1 MAAGGTISTV
11 NVDEVKLDDHGALP
25 DAVQPWLH
33 SQHAVQPGLV
43 QESESPAVDAK
54 QVQLHDGETATGV
67 AQQDDAGKP
76 STALPAGGQTAAQT
90 KPIVSLRPEAD
101 QIVMVSNPNQAER
114 SPKITEK
121 STSNTIMGPPE
132 SLEPATIY
140 KLYRGST
147 GEIDGENHRVWV
159 EFPALQLCWASYD
172 QPAHMYNRFSLL
184 DVARVDCD
192 MSRVEIHVAN
202 EVASV
207 ESRLSQRASLSIG
220 GCTGPLLEFGKA
232 LQQLLHSRDSEGRS
246 GLEFIQKRLFQYL
259 WFHQSS
265 TQTEETLYEAQ
276 AVLAFNLEPKKGI
289 EYVQSRLNKRTDEE
303 LGEWLAQMAAHKGG
317 LDPTLLGNYFS
328 RVDTLQVFRAFVRC
342 LDFKESDI
350 VVALRRLFDT
360 FKPGGEG
367 QVITRILE
375 YFAEAYFL
383 QWQSF
388 QDTVEPKVAYG
399 NSDSV
404 FQVAVSLIM
413 LNTGLH
419 VAPKKVGKRAPG
431 VAMTVEQYIEN
442 TRQLVSA
449 EEAPEQAMRRWYDA
463 VKELEISVEPLP
475 RVAFSQ
481 LPVQPDIEGW
491 LIAVL
496 SAHVQHRYWAVL
508 ALQRMYLFADASE
521 VEPGDAI
528 DLKDVIVHCVVEDDA
543 AKERF
548 SNDLLRKNRGH
559 LCQCFTARELE
570 VGSLD
575 FQDAEARAFE
585 VCQKADKPTILQKLA
600 KEKPRTRLA
609 LVAESPDLMEKWVS
623 LISSGP
629 Y

>member
-1 MAAGGTISTV
+1 
-11 NVDEVKLDDHGALP
+11 
-25 DAVQPWLH
+25 
-33 SQHAVQPGLV
+33 
-43 QESESPAVDAK
+43 
-54 QVQLHDGETATGV
+54 
-67 AQQDDAGKP
+67 
-76 STALPAGGQTAAQT
+76 
-90 KPIVSLRPEAD
+90 
-101 QIVMVSNPNQAER
+101 
-114 SPKITEK
+114 
-121 STSNTIMGPPE
+121 
-132 SLEPATIY
+132 
-140 KLYRGST
+140 
-147 GEIDGENHRVWV
+147 
-159 EFPALQLCWASYD
+159 
-172 QPAHMYNRFSLL
+172 
-184 DVARVDCD
+184 
-192 MSRVEIHVAN
+192 
-202 EVASV
+202 
-207 ESRLSQRASLSIG
+207 
-220 GCTGPLLEFGKA
+220 
-232 LQQLLHSRDSEGRS
+232 LQQLLHSRDSEGRT

-259 WFHQSS
+259 WMHQGSAR
-265 TQTEETLYEAQ
+265 TEEALYEAQ
-276 AVLAFNLEPKKGI
+276 AVLAFNLEPKEGI
-289 EYVQSRLNKRTDEE
+289 AYVQSRLNKRTDEE
-303 LGEWLAQMAAHKGG
+303 LGAWLAQMAAHKGG

-328 RVDTLQVFRAFVRC
+328 RPQSLEVFRAFVSC
-342 LDFKESDI
+342 LDFKGTDI
-350 VVALRRLFDT
+350 VVALRTLFDT

-375 YFAEAYFL
+375 YFAEAYFA

-388 QDTVEPKVAYG
+388 QDTIEPRVAYA

-404 FQVAVSLIM
+404 FQVSVSLIM

-496 SAHVQHRYWAVL
+496 SAQTQHRYWAVL
-508 ALQRMYLFADASE
+508 ALQRMYLFSDANE

-528 DLKDVIVHCVVEDDA
+528 DLKDVNVHCVVENDA

-548 SNDLLRKNRGH
+548 SNDLLRKSRGH
-559 LCQCFTARELE
+559 LCACFTGRENRPDL
-570 VGSLD
+570 
-575 FQDAEARAFE
+575 QDAEARAFE
-585 VCQKADKPTILQKLA
+585 VCQKADKPAILQKLA
-600 KEKPRTRLA
+600 KPRTRLA
-609 LVAESPDLMEKWVS
+609 LVAETPDLMEKWVS